1 MSHRHVLFMSLFLGL
16 AATHGMAEECK
27 LLIPDPKDPHDRSV
41 YVDMPGYYC
50 LGEDIVQSPIF
61 DIHAFSF
68 KSQAG
73 SSLLQISYDSKTAYW
88 NYSLQQWVRNPPL
101 TDNDVFDVD
110 LRGYMLKGKTD
121 NLVGISNYGVI
132 RNVHVH
138 HGAIDVPG
146 SISPNVG
153 VDLTSNVGHIRV
165 PAEKIGVSIFQR
177 EFDDTSA
184 AETIDGKPPTY
195 TPSNTLV
202 EHLTIKAGWR
212 GVEMG
217 GANNVL
223 RHNTI
228 EVDGHTAVFMAGPG
242 SVIEDN
248 TIIIHGKGDA
258 GPFDAPIKLRDAHG
272 AIVRNNR
279 IVYRGWLFK
288 APAAINLLDSTDVT
302 IENNAVKGF
311 KTLTRCKGKCVFSDT
326 RNRFK

>member
-1 MSHRHVLFMSLFLGL
+1 MTYRHFLFLSLFLGL

-27 LLIPDPKDPHDRSV
+27 PLMSDPKDPDNRSV
-41 YVDMPGYYC
+41 DVDMPGHYC
-50 LGEDIVQSPIF
+50 LLEDIVQSRIF

-68 KSQAG
+68 KKP
-73 SSLLQISYDSKTAYW
+73 SSPLLGIGYDPRFDY
-88 NYSLQQWVRNPPL
+88 RNPVTYQWEPNRPL
-101 TDNDVFDVD
+101 SDSDVFDVD
-110 LRGYMLKGKTD
+110 LRGHTITSKVDNMYAVLASGK
-121 NLVGISNYGVI
+121 NI
-132 RNVHVH
+132 RVH
-138 HGAIDVPG
+138 HGIIDVPG
-146 SISPNVG
+146 NNDGNIG
-153 VDLTSNVGHIRV
+153 FRLTSNVGKIAV
-165 PAEKIGVSIFQR
+165 PTQKFHASILIQQEFQ
-177 EFDDTSA
+177 DVAA
-184 AETIDGKPPTY
+184 AETVDGKPPTY
-195 TPSNTLV
+195 TPSNSIV

-217 GANNVL
+217 GAHNIL

-279 IVYRGWLFK
+279 IVYRGWFFK
-288 APAAINLLDSTDVT
+288 APAAINLLDSTHVV
-302 IENNAVKGF
+302 IENNAVEGF
-311 KTLTRCKGKCVFSDT
+311 KTLTRCKGKCAFSDT